1 MQQLL
6 FSEMILPNPAQEGP
20 RTQKDGHQRGVAN
33 LGLKWNQFR
42 WLFFLMSWPDQKGD
56 VMYRF
61 SWDSVQSCTSRLRRI
76 FLWKNLGY
84 TSFLGVYI
92 QSNSMTTF
100 QNTKKKCTE
109 NRVRHSELAPQKGAR
124 RGKLL
129 RNWWWLWQELAPN
142 VGSSKGVFLVAFRTF
157 EVWKIKYGIFLPE
170 NKTCRIDVYLPCPS
184 WNWTQPCDH
193 SRHLR
198 PVCMITRHVYS
209 PSLSPQVQDYNSVR
223 HWKTVEQTTWAY
235 PNNEHQT
242 GLWHDAL

>member
-1 MQQLL
+1 MDVHFVLSVQNF
-6 FSEMILPNPAQEGP
+6 FSPQTVHHFQHFLTPNPFHGFFSTSP
-20 RTQKDGHQRGVAN
+20 PPKSGTHLWSHRDFCQRGRH
-33 LGLKWNQFR
+33 GELKRSSSLEKTKFFCCSNFCFPKWSFQTQRRKDPGHKKMATKGEWQTSVWSGTSFGD
-42 WLFFLMSWPDQKGD
+42 FFLMSWPDQKGD

-170 NKTCRIDVYLPCPS
+170 NKD
-184 WNWTQPCDH
+184 
-193 SRHLR
+193 
-198 PVCMITRHVYS
+198 M
-209 PSLSPQVQDYNSVR
+209 
-223 HWKTVEQTTWAY
+223 
-235 PNNEHQT
+235 
-242 GLWHDAL
+242 